1 MKRPLFSIRM
11 QASIN
16 GKHLSGAERLSVADD
31 LERLAAGMVN
41 RALGH
46 MRGRAE
52 KIQLTIEEVETG
64 KVDTGVLPDLHTY
77 LVDDYHHGRRA
88 ATAILVKSGV
98 TPVAIDRAMDAM
110 ASGAAPDGRSMR
122 GAMLIDAKNGNRL
135 EPDKA
140 RGVRVSRMDL
150 TEQARQELILGLQAL
165 GLDNDHVREALVLAA
180 KVITAPGIVAELCW
194 SDDPDYT
201 AGYVASVQQGY
212 IRFPHLKP
220 LGDERGGRAFFLASG
235 EHDLSELMDYL
246 QSKPLLFDR
255 IGRLYRAKPWSEDL

>member
-1 MKRPLFSIRM
+1 MKRPLYSIRM
-11 QASIN
+11 QASLN
-16 GKHLSGAERLSVADD
+16 GQHLSGAERLSVADD
-31 LERLAAGMVN
+31 LDRLAAGMVN

-52 KIQLTIEEVETG
+52 KIQLTIEEIETG
-64 KVDTGVLPDLHTY
+64 QVDFGGLPDVHTY
-77 LVDDYHHGRRA
+77 LVDDYHQGRRA
-88 ATAILVKSGV
+88 AAAILADSGV
-98 TPVAIDRAMDAM
+98 TPLAIDSAMNAM

-122 GAMLIDAKNGNRL
+122 GAMLIDAKNGERL

-150 TEQARQELILGLQAL
+150 TEQARKELTLGLQAL
-165 GLDNDHVREALVLAA
+165 GLDNAHVREALVLAA
-180 KVITAPGIVAELCW
+180 KVITAPGILAELCW

-201 AGYVASVQQGY
+201 AGYAASAQKGY

-235 EHDLSELMDYL
+235 DHKLPELIDYL
-246 QSKPLLFDR
+246 QTKPLLFDR
-255 IGRLYRAKPWSEDL
+255 IGQLYRAKSWSEKS